1 MSAEIASSPPRVL
14 SSSPCDRCR
23 GVTTVQRITPSRPG
37 YEHWTLRCTRCG
49 HVQQMQVVS
58 SLSQSEP
65 LDWFD
70 SNFYSPK

>member
-1 MSAEIASSPPRVL
+1 MSAEIAPSPLRVL
-14 SSSPCDRCR
+14 SSSRCDRCCS
-23 GVTTVQRITPSRPG
+23 VTTVQRITPSRPG

-70 SNFYSPK
+70 SNFSSPK